1 MRIVMRPFWR
11 LVDGARDRAAW
22 ALDNLSRT
30 LYQLEERIR
39 EERTLVAR
47 RDDDEGAVAS

>member
-1 MRIVMRPFWR
+1 MRTVMRPFWR
-11 LVDGARDRAAW
+11 LVDGAQDRAAW

-39 EERTLVAR
+39 EARTSVAR
-47 RDDDEGAVAS
+47 RDDDEGAIAG